1 MITTS
6 WNSNHAISVDKKDVL
21 FTLVFKANH
30 NAALSKSLTISSDIT
45 YAEAY
50 DGQLNTQGVNLDVR
64 SSNGVTSSGVFE
76 LYQNSPNPF
85 QQATEITFRLPEA
98 SPATLTIYD
107 VTGKVHRIYNVKG
120 QKGLN
125 TVSVNHNDL
134 STSGMFYYQ
143 LDAANQTA
151 TKRMIILE

>member
-1 MITTS
+1 
-6 WNSNHAISVDKKDVL
+6 
-21 FTLVFKANH
+21 
-30 NAALSKSLTISSDIT
+30 
-45 YAEAY
+45 
-50 DGQLNTQGVNLDVR
+50 
-64 SSNGVTSSGVFE
+64 
-76 LYQNSPNPF
+76 
-85 QQATEITFRLPEA
+85 
-98 SPATLTIYD
+98 LTIYD